1 MQLLC
6 VYGRN
11 EASFL
16 APPCLLQSQEACI
29 TDMHGEKL
37 ALKRGKRVWDRMQ
50 KGRQQKRMEI
60 EKLNCTQIDTFA
72 VYLRSVLAKTENPQ
86 KMKMNYDR
94 HFQVQY

>member
-1 MQLLC
+1 
-6 VYGRN
+6 
-11 EASFL
+11 
-16 APPCLLQSQEACI
+16 
-29 TDMHGEKL
+29 
-37 ALKRGKRVWDRMQ
+37 MQ

-94 HFQVQY
+94 HFQV